1 MNKTKYKESFKKWYE
16 LIIRSLYFPPIVVLV
31 AILIITIWPWQ
42 NARQNL
48 KSNYEQS
55 VNNQIESIEKTLQ
68 SKFDTYVRTL
78 QGGIALLQS
87 SPELITKNQWQ
98 TYFDSTIGD
107 STQPDIDGIGF
118 SRVFRPDVDHSSQ
131 SFNELLASEVMYL
144 YPNKTDNRNVIG
156 YDMLKNPLRK
166 SAIYRAIDTG
176 KPTLTKNI
184 SLLSDQ
190 SARLQNKGFILYIP
204 YYTSEVTGATI
215 QERRDKLAG
224 FVYGGLRANRLFD
237 KVIEKPSQKQQF
249 GLKIYD
255 DKISKSNL
263 TYQTKNYNAI
273 KSTNEIIEAKKQ
285 FSLYGAT
292 WQFEFSFDK
301 SNVVSRSEQNAP
313 TYILVVGVITASLV
327 FLALLS
333 IFKNRARELKAQKE
347 EEVNIAKDE
356 LLSLASHQMR
366 TPATGVKQYLGMVLQ
381 GFAGDLDSP
390 KKVLLEKAYTSN
402 ERQLH
407 VINQILHLAK
417 LESGRIVLAKHDTN
431 IQELIKDVIDEQD
444 DEIQAHKHKLMLKL
458 PKKAYVIFIDS
469 HMIRMAIENLLS
481 NAIKYTPDNGKITIK
496 LSKTKESIIVA
507 VKDTGIGI
515 DPSQFSEIF
524 KQFTRVYDEKAER
537 VSGTG
542 VGLYLADQLIK
553 LHGGTL
559 QVRSE
564 IGEGTEFIICLPITR
579 NKSQ

>member
-444 DEIQAHKHKLMLKL
+444 DEIQAHKHKLILKL